1 MSVKVRRVGI
11 VCYPTYGGSGVVATE
26 LGMSLAKL
34 GFEIHFISY
43 RRPARLGIFQSNV
56 YYHEVPNYEYPLFEF
71 KPFDT
76 ALASKIVDVCLRNKI
91 ELLHVHYAI
100 PHATIAYLVREIL
113 KSKNVYLPII
123 TTLHGT
129 DITLVGADESFYP
142 VVEFSINQSN
152 GVTAVSEALAKQ
164 TYETFD
170 IKKKIKVIPNFIDFK
185 RFHKKVDLSLRAN
198 FAKDDERILIHI
210 SNFRKVKRI
219 DDILAIFQIVRK
231 QIPSK
236 LVLIGDGPER
246 THLNTLVNEMGITN
260 DVIFTGKQDS
270 VEDLL
275 TISDCFLLTSEHES
289 FGLAALEAMACEVP
303 VVSTNAGGLKE
314 VNEDGFSG
322 FTCDVGDVQS
332 MSDAVLKIISTTEE
346 LNRYKMNAK
355 IQAEKFDI
363 EHILQEY
370 IDYYNEV
377 YNEGVV

>member
-1 MSVKVRRVGI
+1 M
-11 VCYPTYGGSGVVATE
+11 
-26 LGMSLAKL
+26 
-34 GFEIHFISY
+34 
-43 RRPARLGIFQSNV
+43 
-56 YYHEVPNYEYPLFEF
+56 
-71 KPFDT
+71 
-76 ALASKIVDVCLRNKI
+76 RNKI

-236 LVLIGDGPER
+236 LVLVGDGPER

-355 IQAEKFDI
+355 TQAQKFDI